1 MIASSRS
8 REPVIRTSI
17 ITKGY
22 CPHVIIELIRRQG
35 AASRSV
41 KLGPIFFFAGRISGA
56 AMRRIENPPVPG
68 VRPARVQEASELSDL
83 CVRSKAVWGYD
94 ETFMALVRAALEV
107 RPEHIDAGDVWVA
120 TAADG
125 SIAGIVALGP
135 SDQPGTLDLEKLF
148 VAPQRIRNG
157 VGRMLLAYAM
167 AEARRRG
174 ARRLTI
180 LSDPYAAAFYE
191 CSGAIRIGAAPSD
204 AIPGRMLPLFEIR
217 LAPTP

>member
-1 MIASSRS
+1 
-8 REPVIRTSI
+8 
-17 ITKGY
+17 
-22 CPHVIIELIRRQG
+22 
-35 AASRSV
+35 
-41 KLGPIFFFAGRISGA
+41 
-56 AMRRIENPPVPG
+56 MRRIENPPVPG

-191 CSGAIRIGAAPSD
+191 CGGAIRIGAAPSD

-217 LAPTP
+217 LDPTP

>member
-1 MIASSRS
+1 VSTVEGIEPIAAPS
-8 REPVIRTSI
+8 VAGIR
-17 ITKGY
+17 
-22 CPHVIIELIRRQG
+22 
-35 AASRSV
+35 AAR
-41 KLGPIFFFAGRISGA
+41 L
-56 AMRRIENPPVPG
+56 
-68 VRPARVQEASELSDL
+68 QEAPALSEL

-94 ETFMALVRAALEV
+94 ETFMALARAALEV
-107 RPEHIDAGDVWVA
+107 RPERIDAGDVWVA

-135 SDQPGTLDLEKLF
+135 SDQPHTLDLEKLF
-148 VAPQRIRNG
+148 VAPQRITSG

-191 CSGAIRIGAAPSD
+191 RNGAIRIGVAPSD

-217 LAPTP
+217 LDPAS